1 MKKYSL
7 FFLML
12 STSLALH
19 SAIFTVTNTNDAG
32 VGSLA
37 EAVTSANA
45 TADKDTIEFNIAG
58 AAPHTI
64 LGSQLIINNPI
75 HIDGDSQP
83 ANGYTGAKKKI
94 IYSRQ
99 TGGINTGF
107 MLLGNN
113 STIKNIQF
121 NNWVFAIY
129 AISIDGFNLEEN
141 AFIYEVTGGVMS
153 MRIDGCDNGFVRNN
167 LFSKEEKDGPC
178 VGFDVTYHI
187 APFVCSNVEVTGN
200 EVCKSTTGAAILV
213 RDTQNSI
220 FQGNQLNG
228 GPTDCNVQADEGMAF
243 LRGSVDN
250 QVGGN
255 LAGEANTILG
265 FSDDGVLV
273 GDSSKRI
280 LIKFN
285 EFQCVTGSAITL
297 NTNSQNS
304 KVAPEITFADAGSV
318 IGTADPGDIVA
329 VYRSA
334 DNAVLVCGGPTIPQS
349 ELYYGE
355 VTADAGGNWTLI
367 GTFEGFITATSTDAS
382 NNTSVFTDIYD
393 TGIGFTNATSTCF
406 SGVLTVHTLALQ
418 AKYHSSTG
426 TLLSWNRLEE
436 FTSSSVQIQRSTD
449 LERWIQ
455 IGRLHAREQLNFT
468 DLYPPAG
475 HIYYRIQQ
483 QNEDGSTVLSSIVSV
498 FIDRREW
505 TDLQLFPNP
514 ATDQLTIIPQD
525 HAFLMEE
532 TTIEI
537 FSLEGKRMLM
547 DKIEEV
553 SSTHKIK
560 IDHLPKGVYL
570 LRISGNTQRLQQKIS
585 IL

>member
-12 STSLALH
+12 SISLALH

-32 VGSLA
+32 AGSLA
-37 EAVTSANA
+37 EAVASANA
-45 TADKDTIEFNIAG
+45 TVDKDTIEFNIAG

-83 ANGYTGAKKKI
+83 DNGYTGAKKKI

-107 MLLGNN
+107 MLLGDNT
-113 STIKNIQF
+113 TIKNIQF

-178 VGFDVTYHI
+178 VGFDVTHHI

-228 GPTDCNVQADEGMAF
+228 GPTDCNVQADEGMVF

-318 IGTADPGDIVA
+318 IGTADPGDVIA

-334 DNAVLVCGGPTIPQS
+334 DNATLICGGTTIPQS
-349 ELYYGE
+349 DTYYGE
-355 VTADAGGNWTLI
+355 ATADAGGNWTLL
-367 GTFEGFITATSTDAS
+367 GTFEGFVKALATDVN
-382 NNTSVFTDIYD
+382 NNTSAFADVYD
-393 TGIGFTNATSTCF
+393 TGVGFANTASACS
-406 SGVLTVHTLALQ
+406 SGVLSAGTLGLLARYQ
-418 AKYHSSTG
+418 ASSG
-426 TLLSWNRLEE
+426 TLLSWNETEE
-436 FTSSSVQIQRSTD
+436 STSSFIQVQRSTD
-449 LERWIQ
+449 LERWVQ
-455 IGRLHAREQLNFT
+455 IGRIPSRENTEFI
-468 DLYPPAG
+468 DPYPPAG
-475 HIYYRIQQ
+475 HTYYRVKQV
-483 QNEDGSTVLSSIVSV
+483 NEDGSNKAEA
-498 FIDRREW
+498 RAKA
-505 TDLQLFPNP
+505 N
-514 ATDQLTIIPQD
+514 
-525 HAFLMEE
+525 
-532 TTIEI
+532 
-537 FSLEGKRMLM
+537 
-547 DKIEEV
+547 
-553 SSTHKIK
+553 
-560 IDHLPKGVYL
+560 
-570 LRISGNTQRLQQKIS
+570 S
-585 IL
+585 ILNEIKALSHANEVTASCAVVTSCSYS